1 MLFKTTVFCAV
12 LLASCA
18 VWATSTSSSP
28 IASQQ
33 VASKTYDAKGKLVQ
47 RTTAQGRHYNA
58 RGQYIGKTTQQGRH
72 YDAKGRNTGKT
83 ITTTRGTRTVDAK
96 GKTVRQTKT
105 PR

>member
-1 MLFKTTVFCAV
+1 MLFKTTVFCVV
-12 LLASCA
+12 LFTSFATLAASTP
-18 VWATSTSSSP
+18 ATKTS
-28 IASQQ
+28 SQQ

-72 YDAKGRNTGKT
+72 YDAKGRYTGKT